1 MRVVSP
7 LTQKN
12 QQNRR
17 SHNKRIVGTKQDSKE
32 KFTGRQRDHTSLPDY
47 NFVRTILPRVQCSD
61 VTVVLI
67 AMSAFAVSYAG
78 GGRSEVDTV
87 SLQEKTD
94 QVERNA
100 TFWQRIQHKYS
111 CCLVDF
117 IVHFLCPTRESHF
130 LFPFLFDFV
139 LLLLETIV
147 HKCYNASL

>member
-1 MRVVSP
+1 
-7 LTQKN
+7 
-12 QQNRR
+12 
-17 SHNKRIVGTKQDSKE
+17 
-32 KFTGRQRDHTSLPDY
+32 
-47 NFVRTILPRVQCSD
+47 
-61 VTVVLI
+61 
-67 AMSAFAVSYAG
+67 MSAFAVSYAG

-147 HKCYNASL
+147 YKCYNARL